1 MKSDISY
8 RIMNLRAAIKDIS
21 KLTREG
27 VTPYEEGYKDGSLFA
42 LESELRF
49 LEGLLR
55 VSEAA

>member
-49 LEGLLR
+49 LEGLLK